1 MAEKAETSS
10 PPQSLKCP
18 LCLDIFVDAAVLPTC
33 GHTFCR
39 KCIKKHEQAHPND
52 YHMECPV
59 CRKVSM
65 FTSSKRSDDFPANV
79 TVNGFIDDY
88 NNDHRCKSEIR
99 LECTNDRQ
107 YGGMMPFCE
116 TCKTFLCGKC
126 LKKHQEMS
134 FLFGGHEIEHKKK
147 RFQPTDDPVLDFRSI
162 SLSNPKLEV
171 IRCVDLRAI
180 MSGMTKYSDNRVGIG
195 YGDVNGIDIIDSA
208 GRTQPY
214 RNIPSDWGYG
224 DLVFLEGMSLCVTTG
239 TGDDEKYIRVYSSK
253 GSEKPPTRFTGS
265 GVLGLNRGTSDDI
278 IVTLEEIFFYIFD
291 PMRTTL
297 KNFVLTRPKTCHAS
311 ASSSGL
317 IIVSSC
323 YFSPSVVT
331 VYDKDG
337 NSGESL
343 QAPEDVQLYAAVDK
357 QDRVYV
363 ASAMKNGELVIRL
376 YDIDGLNLKKRV
388 EFQALNLKEM
398 DPTWSYLVSLS
409 HEMLA
414 FASGLKLYFIEVP
427 LE

>member
-1 MAEKAETSS
+1 M
-10 PPQSLKCP
+10 
-18 LCLDIFVDAAVLPTC
+18 
-33 GHTFCR
+33 
-39 KCIKKHEQAHPND
+39 
-52 YHMECPV
+52 
-59 CRKVSM
+59 
-65 FTSSKRSDDFPANV
+65 
-79 TVNGFIDDY
+79 
-88 NNDHRCKSEIR
+88 
-99 LECTNDRQ
+99 
-107 YGGMMPFCE
+107 
-116 TCKTFLCGKC
+116 
-126 LKKHQEMS
+126 HQEMS

-278 IVTLEEIFFYIFD
+278 IVTNEGNHVYIFD
-291 PMRTTL
+291 PIGQTL
-297 KNFVLTRPKTCHAS
+297 KHIVQTRPKTGHAS

-317 IIVSSC
+317 IIASSC

-343 QAPEDVQLYAAVDK
+343 QAPEDVHLYAAVDK

-376 YDIDGLNLKKRV
+376 YDIDGLNLKERV
-388 EFQALNLKEM
+388 EFKALNLKVM
-398 DPTWSYLVSLS
+398 YQSWFYLVCLS
-409 HEMLA
+409 PQMLA
-414 FASGLKLYFIEVP
+414 FAFERTLYFITVS
-427 LE
+427 L